1 MRANGQ
7 RIEARVFLA
16 DGQAGFGEVD
26 IEYAFRTGC
35 CSRNADPAGIGKEV
49 EHRFSGR
56 FGHHPPSASAQV
68 EEQPWVLPAMPPLDG
83 VAHPHFVG
91 DVRLQGGGQRLFG
104 QGVGDARMAL
114 AAVVVDRDQ
123 CRKVRQVE
131 GLDRCQRRLVQRLV
145 KALYQ
150 QELVVAV
157 DGQARCSFRRAV
169 VKAVGIG
176 LLAMQAFQQ

>member
-1 MRANGQ
+1 
-7 RIEARVFLA
+7 
-16 DGQAGFGEVD
+16 
-26 IEYAFRTGC
+26 
-35 CSRNADPAGIGKEV
+35 
-49 EHRFSGR
+49 
-56 FGHHPPSASAQV
+56 
-68 EEQPWVLPAMPPLDG
+68 MPPLDG

-91 DVRLQGGGQRLFG
+91 NVRLQGGGQLLFG

-123 CRKVRQVE
+123 RRKVRQVE
-131 GLDRCQRRLVQRLV
+131 VLDRCQRRLVQRLV